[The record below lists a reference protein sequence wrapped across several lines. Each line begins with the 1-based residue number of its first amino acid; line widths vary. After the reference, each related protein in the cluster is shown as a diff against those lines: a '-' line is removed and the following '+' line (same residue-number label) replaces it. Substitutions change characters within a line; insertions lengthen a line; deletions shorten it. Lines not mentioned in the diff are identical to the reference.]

1 MRNRPSDFLPL
12 VHALLP
18 QKHHR
23 VCEHRAFA
31 PLGPIWLRSA
41 SQTQQR
47 GRGAPGATWLSAA
60 APHAARNGRST
71 AATPVPDPGCAAP
84 PHSFIPTPP
93 GSARPLRTQ
102 KTKRIRVGPREPRSR
117 GAEGEPLSLRSRGH
131 GGTGKSDKTER
142 GKRTAHL
149 AVDHH
154 HVPLIAS
161 AGRAARSAGP
171 AAGLRGAQRRS
182 ALPGGRGRSAPAMGP
197 RSPPGSR
204 RHRQR
209 GARSAARRE
218 ERSAGRGRAG
228 CEGRAENDGSARRGA
243 RSGMCAVPAR
253 LHPPHR
259 ARTPTPGLHLCS
271 RAVRTDARLPA
282 CGFAPVVLHLPR
294 EWAHKQRPPWMHVS
308 PPPGVQNGSRVCASD
323 PVGVHRP
330 PVGVDLTPGLCT
342 RAAAPWLHVCSL
354 GERAPGSRMPA
365 SSCPH
370 CNPRALSTSRLFGFS
385 LGRFELQ
392 EPQRKAALRPRRG
405 VSGGLQGFGST
416 VLLCKAINRRAEGR
430 ETGHCWE
437 RFPRA
442 PLPGCAPHNA
452 SNEASTA
459 LHCAVSI
466 QPPPLLSPAP
476 EMGAWRNPRKKLL
489 EISMH
494 CSMERQLV
502 RQRRLRGAGL
512 PWKQ

>member
-1 MRNRPSDFLPL
+1 M
-12 VHALLP
+12 
-18 QKHHR
+18 
-23 VCEHRAFA
+23 
-31 PLGPIWLRSA
+31 
-41 SQTQQR
+41 
-47 GRGAPGATWLSAA
+47 
-60 APHAARNGRST
+60 
-71 AATPVPDPGCAAP
+71 
-84 PHSFIPTPP
+84 
-93 GSARPLRTQ
+93 
-102 KTKRIRVGPREPRSR
+102 
-117 GAEGEPLSLRSRGH
+117 
-131 GGTGKSDKTER
+131 
-142 GKRTAHL
+142 
-149 AVDHH
+149 
-154 HVPLIAS
+154 
-161 AGRAARSAGP
+161 
-171 AAGLRGAQRRS
+171 
-182 ALPGGRGRSAPAMGP
+182 
-197 RSPPGSR
+197 
-204 RHRQR
+204 
-209 GARSAARRE
+209 
-218 ERSAGRGRAG
+218 
-228 CEGRAENDGSARRGA
+228 
-243 RSGMCAVPAR
+243 
-253 LHPPHR
+253 
-259 ARTPTPGLHLCS
+259 
-271 RAVRTDARLPA
+271 
-282 CGFAPVVLHLPR
+282 
-294 EWAHKQRPPWMHVS
+294 
-308 PPPGVQNGSRVCASD
+308 
-323 PVGVHRP
+323 
-330 PVGVDLTPGLCT
+330 TPGLCT

-405 VSGGLQGFGST
+405 ASGGLQGFGST

-442 PLPGCAPHNA
+442 PLPGCALHNA